1 MASTSSV
8 SSDSDFVVAP
18 SDDEV
23 PQDLDFGLGAPSDDE
38 VPQDLDFGLGAYQ
51 EWLQTPAGGN
61 RNAREAGVTCAV
73 ALHFLRWAQLQP
85 LPALLPWGAV
95 VDPLDRHCLTLERYD
110 GWLGAAPLSTRQP
123 ATQRATLFR
132 LKRYIL
138 FRRAR
143 VAPFTRDGPS
153 LVAGYGTAL
162 QHIAAIIKT
171 LSAAATRSQS
181 LRFNRDALVAR
192 GEWATIPTLLRALTQ
207 NRAQWDLILRQ
218 GTAAGSMLLKD
229 RCCAS
234 FHSP

>member
-38 VPQDLDFGLGAYQ
+38 VPQDLDFGLGDYQ

-138 FRRAR
+138 YRRAR

-181 LRFNRDALVAR
+181 R
-192 GEWATIPTLLRALTQ
+192 GGSGGVGYNPHTATCPHAE
-207 NRAQWDLILRQ
+207 Q
-218 GTAAGSMLLKD
+218 GTVGPHPSAGH
-229 RCCAS
+229 RRG
-234 FHSP
+234 

>member
-1 MASTSSV
+1 M
-8 SSDSDFVVAP
+8 
-18 SDDEV
+18 
-23 PQDLDFGLGAPSDDE
+23 
-38 VPQDLDFGLGAYQ
+38 
-51 EWLQTPAGGN
+51 
-61 RNAREAGVTCAV
+61 
-73 ALHFLRWAQLQP
+73 
-85 LPALLPWGAV
+85 

-207 NRAQWDLILRQ
+207 NRAQWDLILRR